1 MDLIS
6 FEDLVVQP
14 YNSYFSLEKELHE
27 VKSQLSLMEK
37 RLKYL
42 EDKKPKKK
50 RHVKQEDTD
59 VKQEIEKKI
68 QNDSDRNQRLINRN
82 ELRKKNE
89 ELQLKRKEEWEKW
102 DKEREYE
109 NKLRKKIHEDEE
121 SDEDSDE
128 EIEPECKNVESPSL
142 PSITIQSSRLIIG
155 DKNYYEPFE
164 NNIHIIQ
171 QYKTIDRLTIH
182 LHNDMKCYDLLRIIT
197 ETKIL
202 RLIIYSYP
210 KLESLITLLMIRNIK
225 VSFLQIENNINKFT
239 IGKLRWYCY
248 KNNIQLKVI
257 VSTPQTRIPVLSLYK
272 IV

>member
-14 YNSYFSLEKELHE
+14 YNSYFTLEKELHE
-27 VKSQLSLMEK
+27 VKSQLSLMEQ

-42 EDKKPKKK
+42 EEKKPKKK
-50 RHVKQEDTD
+50 RHVNHEDTD
-59 VKQEIEKKI
+59 VEQYEIIEKRI
-68 QNDSDRNQRLINRN
+68 QNDYDRKQRLINRN
-82 ELRKKNE
+82 KKREDNE
-89 ELQLKRKEEWEKW
+89 ELKLKRKEEWEKW

-155 DKNYYEPFE
+155 DKNYYESFK

-248 KNNIQLKVI
+248 KNKIQLKVI
-257 VSTPQTRIPVLSLYK
+257 VSSLYK